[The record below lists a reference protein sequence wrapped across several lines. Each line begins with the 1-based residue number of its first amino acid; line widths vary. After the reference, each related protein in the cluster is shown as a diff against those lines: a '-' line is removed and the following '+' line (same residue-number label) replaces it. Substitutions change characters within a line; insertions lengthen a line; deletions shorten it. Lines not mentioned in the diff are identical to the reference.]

1 MKTSDRERFKSSL
14 FKSQRDDNYNS
25 GRNFRKI
32 RAKKVFSQIPQKFL
46 MLLYRENIEVFENN
60 DENKIP
66 TFLNPIE
73 PITSEIRPGWTSP
86 NEDLSLTELKVS
98 ESPISLL

>member
-1 MKTSDRERFKSSL
+1 
-14 FKSQRDDNYNS
+14 
-25 GRNFRKI
+25 
-32 RAKKVFSQIPQKFL
+32 